1 MQSKKEDVLD
11 TALALFAAHGYQ
23 AVGVDRI
30 AQEAGVSKM
39 TLYKYF
45 ATKDVLVESV
55 LVQRDALFCASVAR
69 AVADADPADCLAQ
82 VQAVF
87 VWHGAWF
94 CDGAFHG
101 CMFIKASEE
110 YPEPGTEIRRISM
123 QHKVNMRRVLE
134 GILVAGGVE
143 DAALLAGHLLV
154 VLEGMI
160 VTANMF
166 SDPGCVETC
175 WHFVRELLVPR
186 LQQGFSPPAAATVPA

>member
-1 MQSKKEDVLD
+1 MQSKKEDVLN
-11 TALALFAAHGYQ
+11 TALALFAAHGYH

-45 ATKDVLVESV
+45 PTKDVLIESV
-55 LVQRDALFCASVAR
+55 LVQRDLLFCTSVAQ

-87 VWHGAWF
+87 VWHGEWF
-94 CDGAFHG
+94 CGGAFHG

-123 QHKVNMRRVLE
+123 LHKANMRRVLAD
-134 GILVAGGVE
+134 ILGAGGVE
-143 DAALLAGHLLV
+143 DASLLADHLLL

-160 VTANMF
+160 VNANMF
-166 SDPGCVETC
+166 GDPGCVETG
-175 WHFVRELLVPR
+175 WHFVRELLEPR
-186 LQQGFSPPAAATVPA
+186 LDRTALTP